1 MMMRLE
7 MEDTEVF
14 ASIPGDDDDTASSD
28 RTLPLQSPCSRT
40 VDGRCSLSPSS
51 LLTVAES
58 DLMLPAPLISCQ
70 RPPSDGVTA
79 GPGES

>member
-14 ASIPGDDDDTASSD
+14 ASIPGDDDDIASSD

-70 RPPSDGVTA
+70 RPPSDGVT